1 MGEHITKYLRFWFN
15 IGYIVGKWDIMEP
28 MLKKMD
34 KWRLNPVDLDERT
47 VKTVAN
53 MGGYYVSLGERL
65 VLRVSWV
72 AALHAIPQFVLK
84 VKFLDNRMN
93 MAEHGWS
100 RNTGSEKTELRDG
113 EHHRHTAYLGDCPH
127 SGGSFILRDPWRRQ
141 WLGSCPLRLEIF
153 DVIWMVGLSIE
164 LVGHHHSSSK
174 ILRDP
179 PLANP
184 SYPVI
189 RLTMG

>member
-1 MGEHITKYLRFWFN
+1 MRELSKPWQTWG
-15 IGYIVGKWDIMEP
+15 DIMWAWANVWFCGYLE
-28 MLKKMD
+28 
-34 KWRLNPVDLDERT
+34 WRPCTLFL
-47 VKTVAN
+47 
-53 MGGYYVSLGERL
+53 SL
-65 VLRVSWV
+65 SWRWNSWTIEWTW
-72 AALHAIPQFVLK
+72 L
-84 VKFLDNRMN
+84 N

-100 RNTGSEKTELRDG
+100 RNTGSEKTELRDR

-127 SGGSFILRDPWRRQ
+127 SSGSFILRDPWRRQ